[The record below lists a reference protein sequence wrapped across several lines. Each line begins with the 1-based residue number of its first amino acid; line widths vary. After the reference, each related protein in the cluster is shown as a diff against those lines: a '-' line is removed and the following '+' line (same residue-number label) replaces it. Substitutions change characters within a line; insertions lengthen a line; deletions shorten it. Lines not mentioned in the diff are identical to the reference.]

1 MTKRILET
9 IGIIS
14 PMVSEEI
21 HIVLMEMV
29 VLLGAIVTTFLSP
42 VHILD
47 RGRVQE
53 VGLRSQ
59 RLGKLS
65 NNSILIF
72 IFLDV
77 LHLVSFI
84 NPMDQ
89 EETPM

>member
-14 PMVSEEI
+14 PMVWEEI